1 MNKEQVILDQVKRDP
16 TAHTIWVDM
25 TAKIASFRAV
35 ENYVMKSFANH
46 DEFMDYVN
54 SLQADWFRFQ

>member
-1 MNKEQVILDQVKRDP
+1 MNKEQAILEQVKRDP
-16 TAHTIWVDM
+16 ATHTIWVDM

-35 ENYVMKSFANH
+35 ETYEMKSFANH

-54 SLQADWFRFQ
+54 SLQTDWFRFQ

>member
-1 MNKEQVILDQVKRDP
+1 MNREQVILEQVKRDLS
-16 TAHTIWVDM
+16 AHTIWGDT

-35 ENYVMKSFANH
+35 ENYEMKSFANH
-46 DEFMDYVN
+46 DDFMDYVN

>member
-1 MNKEQVILDQVKRDP
+1 MNKERAILEQVKRDP
-16 TAHTIWVDM
+16 ATHTIWVDM

>member
-1 MNKEQVILDQVKRDP
+1 MNKERAILEQVKRDP
-16 TAHTIWVDM
+16 ATHTIWVDM

-35 ENYVMKSFANH
+35 ETYEMKSFANH